1 MVDLLKYAIEREISK
16 DKRHKKV
23 ILDVIRIGVYTR
35 VSTQEQAQEGQ
46 SLDAQRTKIDSYIT
60 LQSIFENKK
69 LEISYFSDEGRS
81 AKDLN
86 RLELQ
91 KLLNAI
97 KHDHIDYV
105 IVTKLDRLT
114 RRVRD
119 IYELI
124 QLFESHDTTLLSINE
139 SLDTKS
145 AGGRAIIGM
154 FGIMAQME
162 REQVSERVHD
172 VFEQIVKNQPVGGP
186 TPFGYLYIPQQPIGI
201 YIPYTQEYCVQYGI
215 PPLKVGANKKVM
227 YPGDYVKLIF
237 MWYPYIQNFARI
249 GRRLTEHCVPTPY
262 QVQQALHVYFE
273 EYYATGTSVDGIYIA
288 NPKPWNGKS
297 LAISDI
303 LSNYFYTGARFWNRW
318 NKNAKKRRSPKH
330 WIAIENA
337 HPALVNEHI
346 FLFINHLIDQ
356 KRKHDINITGLDG
369 HVAGSFTQTNSV

>member
-1 MVDLLKYAIEREISK
+1 MGVFCLADLLKYAIEREVNK
-16 DKRHKKV
+16 DKRQQKI
-23 ILDVIRIGVYTR
+23 ILDVIRVGVYIR

-46 SLDAQRTKIDSYIT
+46 SLDAQRAKIDSYIK

-81 AKDLN
+81 AKDLK

-91 KLLNAI
+91 KLLNEV
-97 KHDHIDYV
+97 KQDQIDYI

-139 SLDTKS
+139 NLDTKS
-145 AGGRAIIGM
+145 DGGRAIIGM

-186 TPFGYLYIPQQPIGI
+186 TPFGYIYIPQQPIGI
-201 YIPYTQEYCVQYGI
+201 YVPYTQEYCVQYNI
-215 PPLKVGANKKVM
+215 PPLKVGMEQKVV
-227 YPGDYVKLIF
+227 YPGEYVKLMF
-237 MWYPYIQNFARI
+237 LWYPYTQNFAKI
-249 GRRLTEHCVPTPY
+249 GRRLTKHHVPTPL
-262 QVQQALHVYFE
+262 QIQQAFHEYFDH
-273 EYYATGTSVDGIYIA
+273 YYSVGSYTDGIYIPE
-288 NPKPWNGKS
+288 PKSWNAKS

-303 LSNYFYTGARFWNRW
+303 
-318 NKNAKKRRSPKH
+318 
-330 WIAIENA
+330 
-337 HPALVNEHI
+337 
-346 FLFINHLIDQ
+346 
-356 KRKHDINITGLDG
+356 
-369 HVAGSFTQTNSV
+369 

>member
-201 YIPYTQEYCVQYGI
+201 YIPYTQEYCVLYGFPRLI
-215 PPLKVGANKKVM
+215 VGA
-227 YPGDYVKLIF
+227 
-237 MWYPYIQNFARI
+237 
-249 GRRLTEHCVPTPY
+249 
-262 QVQQALHVYFE
+262 
-273 EYYATGTSVDGIYIA
+273 
-288 NPKPWNGKS
+288 
-297 LAISDI
+297 
-303 LSNYFYTGARFWNRW
+303 
-318 NKNAKKRRSPKH
+318 
-330 WIAIENA
+330 
-337 HPALVNEHI
+337 
-346 FLFINHLIDQ
+346 
-356 KRKHDINITGLDG
+356 
-369 HVAGSFTQTNSV
+369 